1 MTEPAPDP
9 AGGGDGVPIPLDQ
22 LSSEALR
29 AVVTEFV
36 TRDGTELTDAARKS
50 EQVIALLES
59 GRAELWFYPTTR
71 TCNILSAP

>member
-50 EQVIALLES
+50 EQLIALLES
-59 GRAELWFYPTTR
+59 GRAELWFDPTTR

>member
-59 GRAELWFYPTTR
+59 GRAELWFDPATR